1 MLYTTEY
8 EGEAETG
15 DWNVQKL
22 SNKETKRD
30 RRERERETR
39 LLKRGVTL
47 LYGVFLCKD
56 NSSDISNKEE

>member
-22 SNKETKRD
+22 SNKETKWAKETE
-30 RRERERETR
+30 ERE
-39 LLKRGVTL
+39 
-47 LYGVFLCKD
+47 
-56 NSSDISNKEE
+56 KEKLGF